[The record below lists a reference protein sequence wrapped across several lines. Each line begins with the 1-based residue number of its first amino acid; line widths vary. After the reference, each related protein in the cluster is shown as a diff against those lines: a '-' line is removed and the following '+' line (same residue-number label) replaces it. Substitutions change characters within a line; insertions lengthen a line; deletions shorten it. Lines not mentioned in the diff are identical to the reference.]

1 MSDRTVEEIEKQI
14 KPIIKRMTLELVKK
28 KTRRCCMISNN
39 IIIIKIFRQNL

>member
-28 KTRRCCMISNN
+28 KPEDVV
-39 IIIIKIFRQNL
+39 